1 MTDYLELAKEVVKRA
16 SANNV
21 QAEAV
26 ITQDTETQIKVSKG
40 EVEQLSQSSGRGLGV
55 RVIDGGR
62 TGYAYTSDFSDEG
75 IEQTWRTAL
84 ELSAVASADEF
95 RTLPDSRPIADEDLE
110 IWDDKL
116 ANITTA
122 DKIALLRGVEQAA
135 LDYDPRVILA
145 EFCNYGDAVSHF
157 YLANSKG
164 FAGQY
169 GRTTAY
175 AYLMSIARGEDGEM
189 TNAFGMGASNYF
201 GDLDPKAI
209 GVEASEKAVSM
220 LGGKPVP
227 TQVGTVVFDYFVGA
241 QILGALAQALSA
253 EAWQKKRSFLMDKMG
268 QQVGSDMVTLM
279 DNGRL
284 RRGLASAPFDGEGV
298 PTSATRLVDEGV
310 LQNLTYDSYSAQ
322 KAGVKS
328 TGNAHR
334 AGHRSLPML
343 GPSNFYMQ
351 PGNVSRDDII
361 AGVDKGL
368 YVISVMQTGGI
379 DPITGDCSM
388 GANGLWIEN
397 GKIVGPVGGV
407 TVATTLNDFLNNIT
421 QVGND
426 LHMVPMFGTIGVPTL
441 RVDNVMIGGSS

>member
-21 QAEAV
+21 EAEAV
-26 ITQDTETQIKVSKG
+26 ITQDTETQIKISKG
-40 EVEQLSQSSGRGLGV
+40 EVEQLSQSSARGLGV

-62 TGYAYTSDFSDEG
+62 TGYAYTSDFSEDG

-84 ELSAVASADEF
+84 ELAAVATADTN
-95 RTLPDSRPIADEDLE
+95 RSLPEARPIPDDDLE

-116 ANITTA
+116 ANVSA
-122 DKIALLRGVEQAA
+122 QDKIGLLKAVERAA

-145 EFCNYGDAVSHF
+145 EFCNYGDAISHF

-169 GRTTAY
+169 GRTTAF

-201 GDLDPKAI
+201 GDLNPQEI
-209 GVEASEKAVSM
+209 GTEASEKAISM

-241 QILGALAQALSA
+241 QILGALAAALSA

-279 DNGRL
+279 DNGR
-284 RRGLASAPFDGEGV
+284 
-298 PTSATRLVDEGV
+298 
-310 LQNLTYDSYSAQ
+310 
-322 KAGVKS
+322 
-328 TGNAHR
+328 
-334 AGHRSLPML
+334 
-343 GPSNFYMQ
+343 
-351 PGNVSRDDII
+351 
-361 AGVDKGL
+361 
-368 YVISVMQTGGI
+368 
-379 DPITGDCSM
+379 CC
-388 GANGLWIEN
+388 
-397 GKIVGPVGGV
+397 
-407 TVATTLNDFLNNIT
+407 
-421 QVGND
+421 
-426 LHMVPMFGTIGVPTL
+426 
-441 RVDNVMIGGSS
+441 